1 MNRIFTV
8 ENIWK
13 LVRQK
18 MDRQSKESYLPDK
31 IAELLGQYRFLKAK
45 KKEANDN
52 HIQFLKKRG
61 NDSYYEI
68 VVEIED
74 KILAI
79 NEDIEQNK
87 RDIDSEITNY
97 SESLLKK
104 IRKKQNVKLKTFLLG
119 SKTTFCANDFE
130 SEIIISLIK
139 SDIRSHYK
147 RIPADRNNIVEQLK
161 GILDN
166 GMPKYI
172 IRADVE
178 SCFENVPFQ
187 VVINKL
193 EREGYVSN
201 ATLWYLKSISK
212 RAQEMGI
219 TGVPRGL
226 SFSSDLVEIFF
237 QNIDRDIRFI
247 PGAYF
252 YKRYV
257 DDIILVLSSGISTGR
272 KSQSNNLEYLWLT
285 LSEIFSKYGLT
296 LHENSDKKKTLYVDN
311 CTKCSFNYL
320 GYKFC
325 INSSIL
331 LVRMSDNKVQRYED
345 AIGKIIDHYN
355 KTAHDNESV
364 SNPQDNHR
372 RKREQPLRRLFGQLA
387 AITGNG
393 KLAGNK
399 SNLLTGIYY
408 SNRHLTSTADL
419 KRLDKILKVNIDTKL
434 KFPDNLFRYRDN
446 SDIDKTLLDIK
457 CQLKNWS
464 FEEGFLNRRFCKNA
478 RFCKRMK
485 EIKNLCR

>member
-1 MNRIFTV
+1 
-8 ENIWK
+8 
-13 LVRQK
+13 
-18 MDRQSKESYLPDK
+18 MDKQSKESYLPDK
-31 IAELLGQYRFLKAK
+31 IVELLGQYRFLKAK
-45 KKEANDN
+45 RKEANDK
-52 HIQFLKKRG
+52 HRQILKERG
-61 NDSYYEI
+61 NDSYYEN

-74 KILAI
+74 QILSI

-87 RDIDSEITNY
+87 RDIDSEITAY

-119 SKTTFCANDFE
+119 SKTAFCANDFE

-139 SDIRSHYK
+139 SDIRLHYK

-178 SCFENVPFQ
+178 SCFEYVPFQ
-187 VVINKL
+187 NVINKL

-201 ATLWYLKSISK
+201 TTLWYLKSISK
-212 RAQEMGI
+212 QAEDLEI

-237 QNIDRDIRFI
+237 QNIDMDIRLI

-257 DDIILVLSSGISTGR
+257 DDIIIVLSAGFPFNE
-272 KSQSNNLEYLWLT
+272 KSKSNNLEYLWLT
-285 LSEIFSKYGLT
+285 LREIFSKHGLT
-296 LHENSDKKKTLYVDN
+296 LHENSDKKTTLHVGN
-311 CTKCSFNYL
+311 GTKCSFNYL

-325 INSSIL
+325 INSGSL
-331 LVRMSDNKVQRYED
+331 RVRMSDNKVQRYED
-345 AIGKIIDHYN
+345 AIGKIIGHYN
-355 KTAHDNESV
+355 KTAHDNESLP
-364 SNPQDNHR
+364 NPQGNRR

-393 KLAGNK
+393 MLAGNK

-408 SNRHLTSTADL
+408 SNCHLTSTADL
-419 KRLDKILKVNIDTKL
+419 KKLDKILRVNIDTKL
-434 KFPDNLFRYRDN
+434 KFPDNLFKYSDN
-446 SDIDKTLLDIK
+446 SDFNKTSLDIK
-457 CQLKNWS
+457 CQLKRWS

-485 EIKNLCR
+485 EIKNLG

>member
-1 MNRIFTV
+1 
-8 ENIWK
+8 
-13 LVRQK
+13 

-31 IAELLGQYRFLKAK
+31 IAELLEQYRLLKAK
-45 KKEANDN
+45 RKEINDN
-52 HIQFLKKRG
+52 HRQILKG
-61 NDSYYEI
+61 G
-68 VVEIED
+68 EIESNCENVID
-74 KILAI
+74 IEDEILAI
-79 NEDIEQNK
+79 DEDIEQNK
-87 RDIDSEITNY
+87 RDIDIEITNY
-97 SESLLKK
+97 SECLLKK

-139 SDIRSHYK
+139 SDIRLHYK

-172 IRADVE
+172 VRADVE
-178 SCFENVPFQ
+178 SCFENVLFQ
-187 VVINKL
+187 NVINKL

-212 RAQEMGI
+212 QAQELGI
-219 TGVPRGL
+219 AGVPRGL

-247 PGAYF
+247 PGTYF

-257 DDIILVLSSGISTGR
+257 DDIILVLSSGISTDR

-285 LSEIFSKYGLT
+285 LSEIFSKFGLT
-296 LHENSDKKKTLYVDN
+296 LHENSDKKKTFYVDN

-325 INSSIL
+325 INSGSL

-345 AIGKIIDHYN
+345 AIGKIIEHYN
-355 KTAHDNESV
+355 KTAHDNESL
-364 SNPQDNHR
+364 SNPQDNR
-372 RKREQPLRRLFGQLA
+372 RRRREQPLRRLFGQMA

-393 KLAGNK
+393 KLSGNK
-399 SNLLTGIYY
+399 SNILTGIYY

-419 KRLDKILKVNIDTKL
+419 RRLDRILRVNIDRRL
-434 KFPDNLFRYRDN
+434 KFPDNLFRYSDN
-446 SDIDKTLLDIK
+446 SDIDKTLRDIK
-457 CQLKNWS
+457 CQLKRWS
-464 FEEGFLNRRFCKNA
+464 FEDGFIKRRFCKNT